1 LYNDYK
7 IIAAKNILWYIF
19 THVTASDT
27 EEKIMPNNIGIT
39 KFLTVIYLVFCSGL
53 IKTATADSSTSTQ
66 NKSEHFLVG
75 VCTHFSQGKG
85 IIEMNI
91 HSMKNAG
98 IGAIR
103 DEATWSS
110 LERQKASLV
119 MPQRYTD
126 YVRSASAAGLNVM
139 LILDYAN
146 RFYDDGDRPRST
158 EAIEGFCRYAEFV
171 VRHFGKDVRLYEV
184 WNEWDIGIGL
194 PKKYNKGGSPEDYI
208 RLLKAVYPRVKA
220 IEPDAIV
227 IAGGCTS
234 GAVKRGWFEKII
246 QFGALDYSDAVSIHS
261 YNYGAGFPERSPETC
276 SAWMTD
282 VQKML
287 RKYNKGKDVPF
298 YVTEMGWPTHIG
310 KRSTTPELSASYLAR
325 LYLLARTS
333 PSFRG
338 LWWYDF
344 QDDGWKAEYNENNFG
359 IVRPDL
365 TPKPHYYVMADISD
379 LVARGKYIDR
389 LKIKDKNL
397 YVLRFKYKQRDFW
410 ALWSSDDKTRQVIL
424 QTKSPSES
432 LTIHQLGHK
441 PYKSS
446 WGFRD
451 WVGRKGEFIP
461 DRLSIV
467 IDPRP
472 FLISGDLT
480 NISILQTIP
489 RPFEQDY
496 EYE

>member
-1 LYNDYK
+1 MLKKVGIMKYMAFVSL
-7 IIAAKNILWYIF
+7 IICICL
-19 THVTASDT
+19 T
-27 EEKIMPNNIGIT
+27 ETTI
-39 KFLTVIYLVFCSGL
+39 
-53 IKTATADSSTSTQ
+53 ADSTTSTR
-66 NKSEHFLVG
+66 NKAEDFNVG
-75 VCTHFSQGKG
+75 ICTHFSQDKG
-85 IIEMNI
+85 IVELNI
-91 HSMKNAG
+91 RSMKNAG

-110 LERQKASLV
+110 IERQKGRLI
-119 MPQRYTD
+119 MPQRCND
-126 YVRSASAAGLNVM
+126 YVRSASAAGLDVM

-146 RFYDDGDRPRST
+146 RFYDDGDRPRSP

-171 VRHFGKDVRLYEV
+171 VRHFGKDVRLYEI

-194 PKKYNKGGSPEDYI
+194 PKKYDKGGSPEDYI
-208 RLLKAVYPRVKA
+208 KLLKAVYPRIKT
-220 IEPDAIV
+220 IEPGAIV

-234 GAVKRGWFEKII
+234 GAVNKGWFEKII
-246 QFGALDYSDAVSIHS
+246 RLGALDYSDAVSIHS
-261 YNYGAGFPERSPETC
+261 YNYSAGFPERCPETC
-276 SAWMTD
+276 SVWMTD

-287 RKYNKGKDVPF
+287 RKYNKGKNVPF

-344 QDDGWKAEYNENNFG
+344 QDDGWNPEHNENNFG

-379 LVARGKYIDR
+379 LIARGKYLDR
-389 LKIKDKNL
+389 LKTKDDDL
-397 YVLRFKYKQRDFW
+397 CVLRFRHKQRDFW
-410 ALWSSDDKTRQVIL
+410 ALWSSDDRDRQVIL
-424 QTKSPSES
+424 KTDSPAGD

-441 PYKSS
+441 PYQSG

-451 WVGRKGEFIP
+451 WVGRRGEFIP

-467 IDPRP
+467 AGPRP
-472 FLISGDLT
+472 LLISGDMTKVSVLE
-480 NISILQTIP
+480 TIP
-489 RPFEQDY
+489 RPREAVNRKKNQ
-496 EYE
+496 

>member
-1 LYNDYK
+1 MLNK
-7 IIAAKNILWYIF
+7 VGIIKSLTCVSLIF
-19 THVTASDT
+19 FVGLT
-27 EEKIMPNNIGIT
+27 ET
-39 KFLTVIYLVFCSGL
+39 TL
-53 IKTATADSSTSTQ
+53 ATSSTSTQ
-66 NKSEHFLVG
+66 NKAEDFHVG

-85 IIEMNI
+85 IVELNI
-91 HSMKNAG
+91 RSMKNAG

-110 LERQKASLV
+110 LERQKGRLV
-119 MPQRYTD
+119 MPERHNQ

-146 RFYDDGDRPRST
+146 RFYDDGDRPRSAQ
-158 EAIEGFCRYAEFV
+158 AIEGFCRYAEFV
-171 VRHFGKDVRLYEV
+171 VRHFGKDVPLYEV

-194 PKKYNKGGSPEDYI
+194 PKKYDKGGSPDDYI
-208 RLLKAVYPRVKA
+208 KLLKAVYPRIKA

-234 GAVKRGWFEKII
+234 GAVKRGWFEEIVRL
-246 QFGALDYSDAVSIHS
+246 GALDYSDAVSIHS
-261 YNYGAGFPERSPETC
+261 YNYGARFPERSPETC

-310 KRSTTPELSASYLAR
+310 KRSTAPQLSASYLAR

-344 QDDGWKAEYNENNFG
+344 QDDGWKAQYNENNFG

-379 LVARGKYIDR
+379 LVAHGEYIDR
-389 LKIKDKNL
+389 LKTKDNNL
-397 YVLRFKYKQRDFW
+397 YVLRFKHKQHDFW

-424 QTKSPSES
+424 QTKSPSAP
-432 LTIHQLGHK
+432 LTIHRLGHK
-441 PYKSS
+441 PYQSS

-451 WVGRKGEFIP
+451 WAAKKGEFIP

-467 IDPRP
+467 IGPRP

-480 NISILQTIP
+480 NVSVLQTIP
-489 RPFEQDY
+489 RPFERDY
-496 EYE
+496 AYQ

>member
-1 LYNDYK
+1 MFNK
-7 IIAAKNILWYIF
+7 VSIIKSMTVVPLILCICL
-19 THVTASDT
+19 T
-27 EEKIMPNNIGIT
+27 ET
-39 KFLTVIYLVFCSGL
+39 TV
-53 IKTATADSSTSTQ
+53 ANSTTSMH
-66 NKSEHFLVG
+66 NKAEDFNVG

-85 IIEMNI
+85 ILEMNI
-91 HSMKNAG
+91 KSMKNAG

-110 LERQKASLV
+110 IERQKGIFV
-119 MPQRYTD
+119 MPERHNK
-126 YVRSASAAGLNVM
+126 YVRSASEAGLDVM

-146 RFYDDGDRPRST
+146 RFYDDGDRPRSS

-171 VRHFGKDVRLYEV
+171 VRHFGKDVRLYEI

-194 PKKYNKGGSPEDYI
+194 PKKYDKGGSPEDYI
-208 RLLKAVYPRVKA
+208 KLLKAVYPRIKA
-220 IEPDAIV
+220 AEPDTIV

-234 GAVKRGWFEKII
+234 GAVNKGWFENII
-246 QFGALDYSDAVSIHS
+246 RLGALDYSDAVSIHS
-261 YNYGAGFPERSPETC
+261 YNYSAGFPERSPETC
-276 SAWMTD
+276 SAWMTN
-282 VQKML
+282 VQNML

-310 KRSTTPELSASYLAR
+310 KRSTTPQLSASYLAR

-379 LVARGKYIDR
+379 LITRGEYIDR
-389 LKIKDKNL
+389 LQTKDDNL
-397 YVLRFKYKQRDFW
+397 YVLRFKHKQCDFW

-424 QTKSPSES
+424 QTQSPSAP

-441 PYKSS
+441 PYQSS
-446 WGFRD
+446 WGFLD
-451 WVGRKGEFIP
+451 WAGRKGELIS

-467 IDPRP
+467 IGPRP

-480 NISILQTIP
+480 NVSVLQTIP
-489 RPFEQDY
+489 RPFERDY
-496 EYE
+496 MFE

>member
-1 LYNDYK
+1 MFNK
-7 IIAAKNILWYIF
+7 
-19 THVTASDT
+19 VG
-27 EEKIMPNNIGIT
+27 IM
-39 KFLTVIYLVFCSGL
+39 KFLTVVSLIFCFGL
-53 IKTATADSSTSTQ
+53 TENSIANSTTSSPNRTEDF
-66 NKSEHFLVG
+66 NVG
-75 VCTHFSQGKG
+75 VCTHFSQDKG
-85 IIEMNI
+85 IIDMNI
-91 HSMKNAG
+91 RSMKNAG

-103 DEATWSS
+103 DEVTWSS
-110 LERQKASLV
+110 LERQKGILI
-119 MPQRYTD
+119 MPERHTK
-126 YVRSASAAGLNVM
+126 YVRSASAAGLDVM

-146 RFYDDGDRPRST
+146 RFYDDGDRPRSA

-171 VRHFGKDVRLYEV
+171 VRHFEKDVRLYEI

-208 RLLKAVYPRVKA
+208 KLLKAVYPRIKA

-246 QFGALDYSDAVSIHS
+246 QLGALDYSDAVSIHS
-261 YNYGAGFPERSPETC
+261 YNYGAKFPERSPETC

-287 RKYNKGKDVPF
+287 RKYNKGKGVPF

-344 QDDGWKAEYNENNFG
+344 QDDGWEAEYNENNFG

-365 TPKPHYYVMADISD
+365 TPKPHYYVMTDISD
-379 LVARGKYIDR
+379 LIANGEYIDR
-389 LKIKDKNL
+389 LKTNDNIL
-397 YVLRFKYKQRDFW
+397 YVLRFKHKKRDVW
-410 ALWSSDDKTRQVIL
+410 AMWSSDDKTRQVIL
-424 QTKSPSES
+424 QTKSPSKF

-451 WVGRKGEFIP
+451 WVGGKNELIS

-467 IDPRP
+467 IGSRP

-480 NISILQTIP
+480 DVSILKTIP
-489 RPFEQDY
+489 RLFERDY
-496 EYE
+496 AYQ

>member
-1 LYNDYK
+1 MINR
-7 IIAAKNILWYIF
+7 
-19 THVTASDT
+19 VV
-27 EEKIMPNNIGIT
+27 IM
-39 KFLTVIYLVFCSGL
+39 KSLTVVSL
-53 IKTATADSSTSTQ
+53 ILCICLTETTVANNTTSTQ
-66 NKSEHFLVG
+66 NKAEDFNVG

-85 IIEMNI
+85 IVELNI
-91 HSMKNAG
+91 QSMKNAG

-110 LERQKASLV
+110 MEREKGTLV
-119 MPQRYTD
+119 MPQRHND
-126 YVRSASAAGLNVM
+126 YVRSASAAGLDVM

-146 RFYDDGDRPRST
+146 RFYDDGDRPRSS

-194 PKKYNKGGSPEDYI
+194 PKKYDKGGSPEDYI
-208 RLLKAVYPRVKA
+208 KLLKAVYPRIKA
-220 IEPDAIV
+220 AEPGAIV

-234 GAVKRGWFEKII
+234 GAVNKGWFENII
-246 QFGALDYSDAVSIHS
+246 RLGALDYSDAVSIHA
-261 YNYGAGFPERSPETC
+261 YNYSAKFPERSPETC

-310 KRSTTPELSASYLAR
+310 KRSTAPELSASYLAR

-344 QDDGWKAEYNENNFG
+344 QDDGWKAEHNENNFG

-379 LVARGKYIDR
+379 LIARGEYIDC
-389 LKIKDKNL
+389 LKTKDNNL
-397 YVLRFKYKQRDFW
+397 YVLRFKHKQRDFW
-410 ALWSSDDKTRQVIL
+410 ALWSSDDQTRQVIL
-424 QTKSPSES
+424 QTKSPSAP

-441 PYKSS
+441 PYQSS

-451 WVGRKGEFIP
+451 WVGRKGELISGT
-461 DRLSIV
+461 LSIV
-467 IDPRP
+467 IGPRP

-480 NISILQTIP
+480 NVSVLQTIP
-489 RPFEQDY
+489 RPFEPDY
-496 EYE
+496 AYQ